1 MKRILIIMVAV
12 IFATL
17 FIPLIIVSLLS
28 GTNAPEE
35 KISVYIKSDD
45 RVEEIEINDYI
56 AGVVAAE
63 MPSDFEE
70 EALKAQAVAARTYL
84 RAHID
89 DAKQGN
95 ISEEHKDAVLCTDS
109 THCQAWTND
118 VPKKVIRAVKAT
130 KNQIMTYN
138 GEPIS
143 AVFHSTSSGFT
154 ESAVDVWGTEIPYL
168 QSVESEGDLYSPK
181 YLSEVTVCSDE
192 FKSTVSANVQDV
204 NWDGAL
210 FADISRSEAGGIK
223 NITVGNQII
232 SGTEFRK
239 IFDLNST
246 NVELTEQDGNII
258 MSVKGYGHGVGMS
271 QYGANYL
278 ASQGENYEKILET
291 YYTDI
296 EISNW

>member
-1 MKRILIIMVAV
+1 
-12 IFATL
+12 
-17 FIPLIIVSLLS
+17 
-28 GTNAPEE
+28 
-35 KISVYIKSDD
+35 
-45 RVEEIEINDYI
+45 
-56 AGVVAAE
+56 
-63 MPSDFEE
+63 
-70 EALKAQAVAARTYL
+70 
-84 RAHID
+84 
-89 DAKQGN
+89 
-95 ISEEHKDAVLCTDS
+95 
-109 THCQAWTND
+109 
-118 VPKKVIRAVKAT
+118 
-130 KNQIMTYN
+130 MTYN

-154 ESAVDVWGTEIPYL
+154 ESAADVWGAEIPYL

-181 YLSEVTVCSDE
+181 YMSEVTVSSDE
-192 FKSTVSANVQDV
+192 FKSVVSANVQDV

-239 IFDLNST
+239 IFNLNST
-246 NVELTEQDGNII
+246 NVELTERDGNII

-278 ASQGENYEKILET
+278 ASQGENYEKILKT

-296 EISNW
+296 EINNW